1 MVTGGTEHLMDMLE
15 EAGRGQDPPRLSSPI
30 ISNFWRWDL
39 DHLSTVTSVE
49 FLDGIRA
56 R

>member
-1 MVTGGTEHLMDMLE
+1 MDMLE
-15 EAGRGQDPPRLSSPI
+15 EAGRGQDPPGLSSPI
-30 ISNFWRWDL
+30 IRSFWKWYL

-49 FLDGIRA
+49 CLDGIRD